1 MRPPSPLS
9 PSPACHEKCCFC
21 STHICCTSRG
31 KTRKNPEAT
40 TSEATSNVFSYKLTA
55 TQTLKKKIGGYNLF
69 ICFSSSA
76 ITMITWKHLQTL
88 IPGLHPRSFISRSP
102 DGKGRGITH
111 SGAGNTLHR
120 LHNSVHSY
128 LYLLHHPSPQFT
140 LI

>member
-31 KTRKNPEAT
+31 KTRKNPEAI

-76 ITMITWKHLQTL
+76 ITMITWKHLKTL

-102 DGKGRGITH
+102 DGKGRGITQGLGIH
-111 SGAGNTLHR
+111 CIDFTTL
-120 LHNSVHSY
+120 STATSTCSTT
-128 LYLLHHPSPQFT
+128 HHPNSP
-140 LI
+140 